1 MSTHGVLSSLFISI
15 CSGRLVEF
23 LCELETLV
31 PVPVVFY
38 HVSQNYYH
46 LKCINFRLFSCNEC
60 IFDFI
65 WYQYIRFYFNFDM
78 SSRLLCQL
86 SLLAIGGSYFHMVY
100 SLFLSRCDIHS
111 FAPDL
116 NPIQGRSH
124 ANSLTLLTKK
134 HTRLSTSDLLYGE
147 ILVDY
152 CLSLITS
159 IHPAMLTQVLLKHDF
174 VCLWVKYKG
183 KAIFE

>member
-1 MSTHGVLSSLFISI
+1 MKIIRLYIQVFNQNDFVINYSLNPLLWSTTFCSLFALYIKSL
-15 CSGRLVEF
+15 S
-23 LCELETLV
+23 T
-31 PVPVVFY
+31 
-38 HVSQNYYH
+38 N
-46 LKCINFRLFSCNEC
+46 KC

-65 WYQYIRFYFNFDM
+65 WYQYIRFYFIFDM

-86 SLLAIGGSYFHMVY
+86 SLVSTGRSYFHMVY

-134 HTRLSTSDLLYGE
+134 HLRLSTNDLLYGE

-159 IHPAMLTQVLLKHDF
+159 IHPAMLTQVLPKHDF
-174 VCLWVKYKG
+174 VCLWVKYK
-183 KAIFE
+183 